1 VWHSKIHFKKI
12 TYLVVISL
20 KSNYQPTLDWT
31 MPLDPIIPYF
41 NDQMYIQFVDSFL
54 HSARMEKAKGH
65 WSEFAN

>member
-1 VWHSKIHFKKI
+1 MHFKKI
-12 TYLVVISL
+12 TYLVVLSL

-41 NDQMYIQFVDSFL
+41 NDEMYIQFVNSFL
-54 HSARMEKAKGH
+54 HSTRMQKAKGH